1 MVAVGL
7 SKIQPR
13 EAITSGKG
21 WQARKVGRV
30 VELRINGLDADA
42 PESLPAGFTPVT
54 QTYIPV
60 SAQSTTSAYTPRVAL
75 TTGGVFTPQGYT
87 GRAYGITTYRTT

>member
-1 MVAVGL
+1 MGL

-21 WQARKVGRV
+21 WQARKVGMV
-30 VELRINGLDADA
+30 VELRINGLDASGT
-42 PESLPAGFTPVT
+42 ETLPTEFTPVT

-60 SAQSTTSAYTPRVAL
+60 SAQSTTSAYTPRVAVTSTGVL
-75 TTGGVFTPQGYT
+75 TSQGYT

>member
-13 EAITSGKG
+13 EAITSGEG

-30 VELRINGLDADA
+30 VELRINGLDASA
-42 PESLPAGFTPVT
+42 TETLPAGFTPVT
-54 QTYIPV
+54 QSYIPV
-60 SAQSTTSAYTPRVAL
+60 SAQSTTSAYTPRVAV
-75 TTGGVFTPQGYT
+75 TSTGIFTAQGFT

>member
-1 MVAVGL
+1 MGL

-13 EAITSGKG
+13 EAIASGNG

-30 VELRINGLDADA
+30 VELRINGLDASDT
-42 PESLPAGFTPVT
+42 ETLPTKFTPAT

-60 SAQSTTSAYTPRVAL
+60 SAQPTTSPYTPRVAL
-75 TTGGVFTPQGYT
+75 TSAGVLTPQGYT
-87 GRAYGITTYRTT
+87 GRAYGVTTYRTT